1 MALTESYDFFLF
13 IRRALAEPYDVR
25 ALGNKKS
32 FVYSWESPIGS
43 RFFMYIHG
51 VLSVAVC
58 VFTGISGFLCLFIGL
73 SQSPIR
79 IFLSI
84 DRAL

>member
-1 MALTESYDFFLF
+1 M
-13 IRRALAEPYDVR
+13 
-25 ALGNKKS
+25 NKTS
-32 FVYSWESPIGS
+32 FVYSWETPIGS
-43 RFFMYIHG
+43 RFFMYRYG

-73 SQSPIR
+73 SKSHIK